1 MSLDALD
8 QKILFELDVNSRQ
21 TLKQIANKTRSS
33 KEVVAYRI
41 KRLEEKGI
49 IFKYLTVLDTSKL
62 GFFLHKV
69 MFKLENVN
77 IEEKLKIIEYLKNHK
92 NSLWV
97 VECDGPFDVG
107 FMIFARDLHELDR
120 VVSEVSDNLCRN
132 IHERI
137 VSTNISGEY
146 FSRNYLVGNRA
157 IKNQRYGSKK
167 EKLKIDSK
175 DWRILL
181 ELVKN
186 SRATMTEITQSVP
199 IKIDAIRERIKKL
212 ERLGIISGY
221 SVLLNHEGIGQLHY
235 KVLLYLSD
243 YSAGVLN
250 SIKEFCKQNPNVTY
264 FIKSLG
270 VWDVEIDIEVEN
282 PEQYRK
288 IMLGLMEN
296 FPKKI
301 KKYDTLQI
309 YKLHQYRYLPD
320 QSLLV

>member
-1 MSLDALD
+1 
-8 QKILFELDVNSRQ
+8 
-21 TLKQIANKTRSS
+21 
-33 KEVVAYRI
+33 
-41 KRLEEKGI
+41 
-49 IFKYLTVLDTSKL
+49 
-62 GFFLHKV
+62 
-69 MFKLENVN
+69 
-77 IEEKLKIIEYLKNHK
+77 
-92 NSLWV
+92 
-97 VECDGPFDVG
+97 
-107 FMIFARDLHELDR
+107 MIFARDLHELDR

-309 YKLHQYRYLPD
+309 YKL
-320 QSLLV
+320 